1 MATGSTCSR
10 TMVRTK
16 PNTGKKK
23 EEEEEPE
30 LAKDEAVG
38 GDKMQA
44 EAVEAAFW
52 RHCHEN
58 VKDRQYN
65 HFFTRDDLEDAI
77 DGLEGWYEL
86 EGSER

>member
-1 MATGSTCSR
+1 MATGSTGSR
-10 TMVRTK
+10 TMGRTK

-23 EEEEEPE
+23 EGEEAPE

-77 DGLEGWYEL
+77 DGLDGWDEL
-86 EGSER
+86 PGSQR